1 MALQHI
7 SLRIWKGII
16 LAAALLGTL
25 LGMTVASAFG
35 AEWSGILASGAL
47 SGGTWGGLALLVGSV
62 NVKLNALA
70 ANTLTNREEL
80 RAMINIRPLLGPAPV
95 QLGGWAMDA
104 QFGELV
110 AQTIFDT
117 RPALV
122 VECGSGSSTVL
133 STSCLHALEQGGQVV
148 SLDHEDEYAHKTRRL
163 LQSSFSPAE
172 REATQVVHTPLKE
185 YDLDGDT
192 YRWYDIPDDLFEANS
207 IDLLVVDGPPEHL
220 NAQARF
226 PAVPVLEPYL
236 SESCV
241 ILMDDGNR
249 SDERAIARHWA
260 ETLDASIQHIP
271 NNKGAWVLH
280 R

>member
-1 MALQHI
+1 
-7 SLRIWKGII
+7 
-16 LAAALLGTL
+16 
-25 LGMTVASAFG
+25 
-35 AEWSGILASGAL
+35 
-47 SGGTWGGLALLVGSV
+47 
-62 NVKLNALA
+62 
-70 ANTLTNREEL
+70 
-80 RAMINIRPLLGPAPV
+80 
-95 QLGGWAMDA
+95 
-104 QFGELV
+104 
-110 AQTIFDT
+110 
-117 RPALV
+117 
-122 VECGSGSSTVL
+122 
-133 STSCLHALEQGGQVV
+133 V
-148 SLDHEDEYAHKTRRL
+148 SLDHEDEYARKTRRL